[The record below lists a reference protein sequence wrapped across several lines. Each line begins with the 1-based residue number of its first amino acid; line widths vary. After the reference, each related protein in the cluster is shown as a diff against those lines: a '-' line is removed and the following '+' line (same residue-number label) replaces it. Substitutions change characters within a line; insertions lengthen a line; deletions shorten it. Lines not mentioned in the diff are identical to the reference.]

1 MALNIDNGDS
11 SAIRYNLA
19 KNAILEKS
27 KGELS
32 YYARVVANTKSLSE
46 VAETTVREGSKYS
59 EYEVYCVLEFFTDV
73 VTRLLKEGCAV
84 NVGSLVRFRPRIQ
97 GKFASETDSFK
108 RGVHRILVGASVGSA
123 LRNVAAAAPVSRVS
137 AAVALPELLAVY
149 NGATGHQDK
158 VSNESTF
165 IVKGANMV
173 YDVNAADEGFFV
185 NLDGQEL
192 RCTVILMDEK
202 HANAVLLMPH
212 QIAPG
217 NEVALSFRTRHTT
230 SGGKA
235 IISYGKTLVCEVATV
250 E

>member
-32 YYARVVANTKSLSE
+32 YYARVVANTKSLRE
-46 VAETTVREGSKYS
+46 VAETMVREGLKYS
-59 EYEVYCVLEFFTDV
+59 AYEVYCVLEFFTDV

-149 NGATGHQDK
+149 NGATGHQD
-158 VSNESTF
+158 
-165 IVKGANMV
+165 MV
-173 YDVNAADEGFFV
+173 
-185 NLDGQEL
+185 
-192 RCTVILMDEK
+192 MS
-202 HANAVLLMPH
+202 P
-212 QIAPG
+212 P
-217 NEVALSFRTRHTT
+217 LS
-230 SGGKA
+230 
-235 IISYGKTLVCEVATV
+235 
-250 E
+250 

>member
-32 YYARVVANTKSLSE
+32 YYARVVANTKSLRE
-46 VAETTVREGSKYS
+46 VAETMVREGSKYS
-59 EYEVYCVLEFFTDV
+59 AYEVYCVLEFFTEV

-173 YDVNAADEGFFV
+173 YDVNAADEGLFV
-185 NLDGQEL
+185 NLDGQEP

-202 HANAVLLMPH
+202 PANAVLLMPH